1 MDVVTATRPGEAAD
15 ETESYDASQD
25 PATPPESRLVMPVQ
39 SFRRWKASDRRPP
52 IAPRDWKTP
61 WLKRLFVFGGGLAL
75 TAYGAWE
82 MYHVVSVSRTTS
94 LQYALLVLFTVN
106 FSWIALAFTSAVL
119 GFFGLL
125 FKKGPSGRVESLTH
139 RTVVVMPI
147 YNESTARTFAALCAI
162 RESVEATGLGSH
174 FDYFIVSDT
183 TNPDVWVAEERAF
196 LALRQRLGPDA
207 RVYYRHRP
215 KNHHRKAGNIADF
228 VTRWGGHY
236 EQMLVL
242 DADSLMTGTC
252 IVRLAAAMEADPD
265 AGIIQS
271 LPLIINRNTFFA
283 RLQQFAARVYGP
295 VIATGLAMWSGRD
308 GNYWG
313 HNAIIRTKA
322 FAEHCGLPDL
332 KGKPPF
338 GGHVLSHDFVEAA
351 LIRRAGW
358 SVYMLPDLTGSYE
371 ESPPSLIDV
380 SVRDRRWCQ
389 GNLQHSRIIGAKGF
403 VLPTRQHFATGI
415 MGYLAS
421 PFWLMQLV
429 VGILIVLQVSYA
441 RPEYFTQEFTLF
453 PIWPRF
459 DPERA
464 LNLFALTM
472 AILLAPKLFGLL
484 LTLFNGKLRRAGGG
498 AIRLVISAL
507 IEVLFSAFFA
517 PIMMLIQSGSVFQI
531 LLGRDTGW
539 NPQRRDDGSIP
550 LKDII
555 RRHRTHTVLGVVTGI
570 SAFLIATSLFAW
582 MSPTIVGLVL
592 AIPLSWASGQ
602 LAIGLWLK
610 RHKLL
615 VTPEE
620 GDPPAVAL
628 RANALQAE
636 FDAAGFDDAD
646 GLRAL
651 HADPSL
657 REAHEAMLP
666 EAAPRRRGEIEPD
679 RAVAQAKLVDAE
691 TIDDA
696 AIWLKPKE
704 RMVVLHDRALV
715 ALLASLPQTRAAP

>member
-39 SFRRWKASDRRPP
+39 SFRRWKASDRRTP

-125 FKKGPSGRVESLTH
+125 FNKGPSGRVESLTH

-295 VIATGLAMWSGRD
+295 VIATGLAIWSGRD

-322 FAEHCGLPDL
+322 FADHCGLPDL

-636 FDAAGFDDAD
+636 FDAAGFDEAD